1 MKARGFFLG
10 FPSLCGRSIPLAL
23 SLILA
28 LCLTAPFAYAQSTGG
43 RIRGTVTDPSGGA
56 VVGATVTLLNEATH
70 ATREAQTGA
79 NGEYIFLEVPVGT
92 YEVDAASQG
101 FKKYARKGIPL
112 DLNEV
117 ITVDIA
123 LQVGGSTDVV
133 EVTGAP
139 PVVDTTSTQLGSIVN
154 ERSSTQLPLNQ
165 RDVYQLLQLQPG
177 VQSQLGNDLFY
188 GSDKAG
194 VVTVNGGRGRSNNYS
209 VNGGDGNDLFA
220 NLPAIEPSPDSIE
233 EFRVIANAF
242 DAEYGRN
249 SGAVVNVVTK
259 SGTNDLHGSLYEFF
273 RNDVLNAHPFTFS
286 ASPKPAFKQ
295 NQFGATLGGPIKKDK
310 SFVFGTYEGRRIVQ
324 GIVSQPVTVPTATD
338 LSGNFS
344 VDPAQTFSGSLV
356 DPTVASILQNRCGSG
371 SGNPALNA
379 NQQVLLNDV
388 INGTVPSQLGTPG
401 NPAPGIPYNN
411 AAFPQ
416 FSLFPTN
423 TIPTQCFDPVAL
435 SLLQYVP
442 GSGGSNNQ
450 LVSVPKR
457 TDRGD
462 QFTIRFDH
470 IFNNNQKTSIYY
482 YFDDDNTLDPF
493 AKFQAE
499 GAPLGNFPGIYAT
512 RTQQINASHTSTIGA
527 TSVNEFR
534 FNFLREGQLKFDTPL
549 KTNAIQDS
557 CGSGA
562 AKAFCF
568 TGQADTP
575 LVDSSGNCLSTGQ
588 PPTNTSPPC
597 PANPDFGLH
606 SGLGPTKEGVPFIQL
621 NGGFSIGNNAGG
633 QLPQVGNTFQ
643 FSDNYSK
650 IIGNHSLK
658 FGGDFRYQK
667 FDQLLYF
674 DVNGWIVF
682 NSDPGICPP
691 PADPN
696 QPANCSAIGSDDLGS
711 GSIYPDYLLGLA
723 NSLTQGSAQHEL
735 VRSKSVYLFAQDSWK
750 LKPNVT
756 LNYGLRWEVNSPLS
770 DIGRKVQT
778 FRPGQRSTVYPCK
791 LDPSNPLFDSTQA
804 DGGCDE
810 AGVTPV
816 GLVFPGDKGVP
827 NGLTSTYYKSFA
839 PRLGLNWSPG
849 ARDGWLAKL
858 TGGPGKMSVSTGY
871 GIFYNPIEQ
880 LVLEQ
885 FSAEPPFGGSNFIG
899 NPFLQTPFVDETG
912 AVFSNPFTGILN
924 PPRGTALD
932 WSNFLGSVYFGQF
945 PGHMRSQYSEQYNLT
960 IKRELPGNTLFQIGY
975 VGSQGHRL
983 LATYE
988 VNPGNPYTCLDLA
1001 SLGQGCGPFG
1011 EDSNYQFMLNPG
1023 ESIRLPY
1030 KPGGPNGQNI
1040 PCPIVANPDP
1050 SCVASVP
1057 AGGTAMQVTIAG
1069 TRLYS
1074 SPLCNPI
1081 SPTGQGCP
1089 VAAGAPVFSGIFSED
1104 TIAHSNYNSLQALFE
1119 KRFSHGL
1126 QFQASYTFSK
1136 SLDNASS
1143 FESALNP
1150 LNFNATYGL
1159 SNYDA
1164 RHRFVFNYVWD
1175 LPVPKMDGF
1184 KGKLLNGWEASGILS
1199 FQSGFPVR
1207 ITSQD
1212 DVELLDTTFD
1222 FEEPGQPN
1230 FAPGATF
1237 KTVNPRNTVCAAGTG
1252 PLAQN
1257 LDPSAPACQPVSG
1270 FAFDP
1275 NIFTNSTVP
1284 LGTIGNA
1291 PRSIC
1296 CGPGS
1301 NNWDM
1306 SFSKQTPLGEKLNME
1321 FRADI
1326 FNVWNHA
1333 QFYTVDGNISN
1344 IGATFGQVLHVRD
1357 PRLFQFALKFH
1368 F

>member
-1 MKARGFFLG
+1 MKGKALFSG
-10 FPSLCGRSIPLAL
+10 FPSSWGRSISFTVA
-23 SLILA
+23 LILA
-28 LCLTAPFAYAQSTGG
+28 VLLATPFADAQSTGG

-56 VVGATVTLLNEATH
+56 VVGATVTLINEGTH
-70 ATREAQTGA
+70 ATRDAQTGA
-79 NGEYIFLEVPVGT
+79 NGEYVFLEVPVGT
-92 YEVDAASQG
+92 YEIDATSQG
-101 FKKYARKGIPL
+101 FKKSARKAVPL
-112 DLNEV
+112 NLNEV
-117 ITVDIA
+117 ATADLV

-139 PVVDTTSTQLGSIVN
+139 PVIDTTSTQLGAVVN

-194 VVTVNGGRGRSNNYS
+194 VVTVNGGRGRSNNYT

-233 EFRVIANAF
+233 EFKVISNAF

-259 SGTNDLHGSLYEFF
+259 SGTNDLHGSFYEFF
-273 RNDVLNAHPFTFS
+273 RNDVLNAHQFTFTP
-286 ASPKPAFKQ
+286 SPKTPFKQ
-295 NQFGATLGGPIKKDK
+295 NQFGGTLGGPIRKDK
-310 SFVFGTYEGRRIVQ
+310 TFFFGSYEGRRVVQ
-324 GIVSQPVTVPTATD
+324 GVVSQPVTVPTSTD
-338 LSGNFS
+338 LSGDFS
-344 VDPAQTFSGSLV
+344 SSPAFGGSLV
-356 DPTVASILQNRCGSG
+356 DPTTANILQNRCGSG
-371 SGNPALNA
+371 APASLPASQKLAPGAQTAVNT
-379 NQQVLLNDV
+379 VS
-388 INGTVPSQLGTPG
+388 NGGGPVPYTTVFPG
-401 NPAPGIPYNN
+401 NQIP
-411 AAFPQ
+411 
-416 FSLFPTN
+416 SG
-423 TIPTQCFDPVAL
+423 CFDPVAL

-442 GSGGSNNQ
+442 GAGGSNSE
-450 LVSVPKR
+450 VVTVPKR

-462 QFTIRFDH
+462 QFQIKIDH
-470 IFNNNQKTSIYY
+470 AFSNNQKTAIYY

-499 GAPLGNFPGIYAT
+499 GAPLGNFPGLYAT
-512 RTQQINASHTSTIGA
+512 RTQQINVSHTSTLGSSA
-527 TSVNEFR
+527 VNEFR
-534 FNFLREGQLKFDTPL
+534 FSYFREGQLKFDTPTR
-549 KTNAIQDS
+549 TNAIQDS

-568 TGQADTP
+568 TGQTDTP
-575 LVDSSGNCLSTGQ
+575 LLDASGNCLSTGA
-588 PPTNTSPPC
+588 PPSGTPPC

-606 SGLGPTKEGVPFIQL
+606 SGLGASKEGVPFIQL

-650 IIGNHSLK
+650 IIGNHSFK
-658 FGGDFRYQK
+658 FGGDFRHQK

-674 DVNGWIVF
+674 DVNGWLTF
-682 NSDPGICPP
+682 NSDPNICPP
-691 PADPN
+691 VNP
-696 QPANCSAIGSDDLGS
+696 PANCSPISGDDVGSA
-711 GSIYPDYLLGLA
+711 SIYPNYLLGLG
-723 NSLTQGSAQHEL
+723 NSLIQGSAQHEL

-750 LKPNVT
+750 LKPNLT
-756 LNYGLRWEVNSPLS
+756 LNYGLRWEVNTPLS
-770 DIGRKVQT
+770 DIGKKVQT
-778 FRPGQRSTVYPCK
+778 FRPGQRSTIYPCA
-791 LDPSNPLFDSTQA
+791 LTPGSQLFNDFGA
-804 DGGCDE
+804 GAAGCDA
-810 AGVTPV
+810 AGVTPI
-816 GLVFPGDKGVP
+816 GLVFPGDKGIP
-827 NGLTSTYYKSFA
+827 NGLTQTYYKSFA

-849 ARDGWLAKL
+849 AHDGWLSRL
-858 TGGPGKMSVSTGY
+858 TGGPGKMSISTGF

-899 NPFLQTPFVDETG
+899 SPFLQTPFVDQAG
-912 AVFSNPFTGILN
+912 DVFPNPFTGILS
-924 PPRGTALD
+924 PPRNQPLD
-932 WSNFLGSVYFGQF
+932 WSGFLGSVYFGQF
-945 PGHMRSQYSEQYNLT
+945 PAHMRTQYTEQYNLT
-960 IKRELPGNTLFQIGY
+960 IKRELPGNMLMQVAY
-975 VGSQGHRL
+975 VGTQGHRL

-988 VNPGNPYTCLDLA
+988 ANPANPYTCLDLGN
-1001 SLGQGCGPFG
+1001 LGQGCGPFG
-1011 EDSNYQFMLNPG
+1011 EDSIYSFMLNPG

-1030 KPGGPNGQNI
+1030 APGGPNGQNI
-1040 PCPIVANPDP
+1040 PCPIVADP
-1050 SCVASVP
+1050 TGACIVSVP
-1057 AGGTAMQVTIAG
+1057 ANGAAIPITIAG
-1069 TRLYS
+1069 TRRYS
-1074 SPLCNPI
+1074 SPLCDPL
-1081 SPTGQGCP
+1081 TGTGCP
-1089 VAAGAPVFSGIFSED
+1089 VEAGVPVFSGIFSED
-1104 TIAHSNYNSLQALFE
+1104 TIAHSNYNSLQAMFE

-1175 LPVPKMDGF
+1175 LPVPQMDGF
-1184 KGKLLNGWEASGILS
+1184 KGKLLNGWQVSGILT

-1212 DVELLDTTFD
+1212 DIELLDTTFD

-1230 FAPGATF
+1230 FSPGAKF

-1252 PLAQN
+1252 PLAQA
-1257 LDPSAPACQPVSG
+1257 LDPTAGACQPVTG
-1270 FAFDP
+1270 FTFDP

-1296 CGPGS
+1296 CGPGI

-1306 SFSKQTPLGEKLNME
+1306 SFTKGTMLGERLQME
-1321 FRADI
+1321 FRGDI

-1333 QFYTVDGNISN
+1333 QFYSVDGNISN

-1357 PRLFQFALKFH
+1357 PRLVQFALKFH